1 MNIPENT
8 RLNNRARSAKKYAAS
23 YRRRTERAEAADWK
37 NARYTDPSTGKTK
50 TINIRHTK

>member
-8 RLNNRARSAKKYAAS
+8 APSKRARSAKKYAAS

-37 NARYTDPSTGKTK
+37 NACYTDPSTGRARTV
-50 TINIRHTK
+50 NIRHSK